1 MARPAAPHGW
11 SLDHNPGHR
20 ATVLSGFIPLFFFP
34 LAGSCTVFFFFLLV
48 VVVVSGSN
56 RLFYKRFPVRA
67 FCFFTGENGCLINPE
82 KKSVR
87 GAKEM

>member
-34 LAGSCTVFFFFLLV
+34 LLVPALFL
-48 VVVVSGSN
+48 VVVSGSN
-56 RLFYKRFPVRA
+56 KLFYKRFPVPV
-67 FCFFTGENGCLINPE
+67 FCDFFFCSFTGENGCLIKPK
-82 KKSVR
+82 KKSAR
-87 GAKEM
+87 GVKEV